1 MKMKFNF
8 FLMAAVIFVN
18 VAMPMKRGREYG
30 EDMFDEYWEPV
41 QQSDLDK
48 ALLIDS
54 DYCGCQLASLLDQGA
69 DIDARDKQRRTPIL
83 RAVARNFI
91 NNVEL
96 LIARG
101 ANIELRCDFGYTPL
115 GLAAFKDYIEI
126 AELLLMHGA
135 DVYAK
140 DARGYTPLHQA
151 IKNQRSDALV
161 HMLLTWIPVETI
173 RISMRN
179 RNRSIQALIHSKRL
193 ELQLALPLMPL
204 DVVIAQQHIAS
215 LESDQVVMP
224 ILNKFGVSALYDAIR
239 ANVQKCVDVAQKY
252 PK

>member
-101 ANIELRCDFGYTPL
+101 ANIELRSDIGYTPL
-115 GLAAFKDYIEI
+115 GLAAFYDYVEI
-126 AELLLMHGA
+126 VELLLMYGA
-135 DVYAK
+135 DVHAK
-140 DARGYTPLHQA
+140 DVRGNTPLHQA

-161 HMLLTWIPVETI
+161 YMLLTWIPADTI
-173 RISMRN
+173 RLSIRN
-179 RNRSIQALIHSKRL
+179 RNQCVKSLMQSRRV
-193 ELQLALPLMPL
+193 ELQLVRPLMPL
-204 DVVIAQQHIAS
+204 DLVIAQQHLAS
-215 LESDQVVMP
+215 LERDEEVMP
-224 ILNKFGVSALYDAIR
+224 ILSKFGTSELCEAIR
-239 ANVQKCVDVAQKY
+239 RNVQKCSDVAQTHSL
-252 PK
+252 